1 MLYLINVQICKISFS
16 SFFLFFFFFFN
27 LQNVAKCVA
36 KFTNFAQVPKP
47 RRIPSPGDPWGSM
60 RTQKPRI
67 NRAGPGVLEN
77 TKISRERMGGR
88 KRSPARFMVTALGCL
103 PHKTATD
110 ILKRSPNTW
119 PAPPDNC
126 QVHLQCWTHC
136 RIFSHYI
143 SLNLIS
149 LEKNLTS
156 SNSHYQQHASLQQ
169 QTLRQLHG
177 YPRPRV
183 STWLSKSPS
192 LTAEGIH
199 VTT

>member
-1 MLYLINVQICKISFS
+1 
-16 SFFLFFFFFFN
+16 
-27 LQNVAKCVA
+27 
-36 KFTNFAQVPKP
+36 
-47 RRIPSPGDPWGSM
+47 
-60 RTQKPRI
+60 
-67 NRAGPGVLEN
+67 LEN

-88 KRSPARFMVTALGCL
+88 ERSPTRFMVTALGCL

-110 ILKRSPNTW
+110 ILRRNASSRIRKDWKEGFGGGCYRGRTRSPNTW

-136 RIFSHYI
+136 RIFPHYV
-143 SLNLIS
+143 SLNIIS
-149 LEKNLTS
+149 LEKNLKS